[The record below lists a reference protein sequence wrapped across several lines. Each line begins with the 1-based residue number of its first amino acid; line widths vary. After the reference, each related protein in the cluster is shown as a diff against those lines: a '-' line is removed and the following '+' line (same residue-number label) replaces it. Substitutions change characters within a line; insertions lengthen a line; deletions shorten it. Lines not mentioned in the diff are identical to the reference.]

1 MRIKTEELFRQTE
14 SLRRRV
20 EELETGNNLLT
31 KALLRSNDE
40 IQRLAA
46 RVKALEDELSAIEFV
61 EEQGLR
67 AWIDP
72 GSGQVQ
78 NTVFEKDGENDND

>member
-14 SLRRRV
+14 ALRRRV

-40 IQRLAA
+40 IQRLAN
-46 RVKALEDELSAIEFV
+46 RVKYAEQRL
-61 EEQGLR
+61 QGLG
-67 AWIDP
+67 WSEP
-72 GSGQVQ
+72 FSPPSGGQ
-78 NTVFEKDGENDND
+78 DGND